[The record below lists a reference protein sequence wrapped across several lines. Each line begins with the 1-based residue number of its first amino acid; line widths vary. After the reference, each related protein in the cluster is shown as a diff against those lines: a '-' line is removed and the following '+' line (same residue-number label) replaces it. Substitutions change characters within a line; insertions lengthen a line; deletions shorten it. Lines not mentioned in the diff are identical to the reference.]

1 MSDRTET
8 ELLRLKAALG
18 DYSPRFDA
26 DLLESCSSTNSLLLD
41 RASRGAPSGSVL
53 WALEQTAGRGRRG
66 REWISTAGNSLTFS
80 LLWRF
85 DSSIPLD
92 GLSLVAGLAVVD
104 ALSSLGV
111 AGLALKWPN
120 DVWLDGRKLCG
131 LLVELQ
137 QSGSRVGAVV
147 GIGLNLDLPAGA
159 SRLDQPV
166 AALSDALSSPVDA
179 AEVLAAVLTRLAIR
193 FERFAR
199 EGFAGQREDWQ
210 ERNGLAGQA
219 VRLIEDDGETLGL
232 CAGVDDDGA
241 LLLRVGSR
249 VRRVLGGDVSL
260 RRAAR

>member
-1 MSDRTET
+1 MSDRTDT

-18 DYSPRFDA
+18 EYSTRFDA
-26 DLLESCSSTNSLLLD
+26 DLLESCSSTNSLLLQ
-41 RASRGAPSGSVL
+41 RATHGAPSGSVL
-53 WALEQTAGRGRRG
+53 WTLEQTAGRGRRG
-66 REWISTAGNSLTFS
+66 REWISTAGDSLTFS

-85 DSSIPLD
+85 DSAISLD

-104 ALSSLGV
+104 ALSALGV
-111 AGLALKWPN
+111 SGLALKWPN

-147 GIGLNLDLPAGA
+147 GIGINLRLPAEA

-166 AALSDALSSPVDA
+166 AALSDALSRPADA

-193 FERFAR
+193 FERFAS
-199 EGFAGQREDWQ
+199 EGFAGHREDWLA
-210 ERNGLAGQA
+210 RNGLADQA
-219 VRLIEDDGETLGL
+219 VRLIEDDGETLGV
-232 CAGVDDDGA
+232 CAGVDQDGA
-241 LLLRVGSR
+241 LLLRVGST

-260 RRAAR
+260 RRAGR

>member
-1 MSDRTET
+1 VSDRTDT

-18 DYSPRFDA
+18 EYSTRFDA
-26 DLLESCSSTNSLLLD
+26 DLLESCSSTNSLLLE
-41 RASRGAPSGSVL
+41 RATRGAPSGSVL
-53 WALEQTAGRGRRG
+53 WTLEQTAGRGRRG
-66 REWISTAGNSLTFS
+66 REWISTAGDSLTFS

-85 DSSIPLD
+85 DSSISLD

-104 ALSSLGV
+104 ALSSFGV

-147 GIGLNLDLPAGA
+147 GIGINLRLPAEA
-159 SRLDQPV
+159 LRLDQPV
-166 AALSDALSSPVDA
+166 AALGDALSPPADA
-179 AEVLAAVLTRLAIR
+179 AEVLAAVLIRLAIR
-193 FERFAR
+193 FERFAS
-199 EGFAGQREDWQ
+199 EGFAGQREDWLV
-210 ERNGLAGQA
+210 RNGLAGQA
-219 VRLIEDDGETLGL
+219 VRLIEDDGETQGI
-232 CAGVDDDGA
+232 CAGVDQDGA
-241 LLLRVGSR
+241 LLLRVGSS